1 MLLLTAVA
9 AILAVVLLN
18 LSWFDEPLL
27 PELEALRKPMPA
39 TLEANAFVFALGFQA
54 EEGRDPR
61 AAGNE
66 IIGILQARRDRGEP
80 ATVGKEEKLPS
91 SACRCHWM
99 LSVPS
104 HARKRRLPQ
113 GRSRSARLACLD
125 TAWIARSD

>member
-9 AILAVVLLN
+9 AILAVVVLN

-27 PELEALRKPMPA
+27 PELEALRKPKPA

-80 ATVGKEEKLPS
+80 ATIGKEEKLAILGVP
-91 SACRCHWM
+91 
-99 LSVPS
+99 LS
-104 HARKRRLPQ
+104 LD
-113 GRSRSARLACLD
+113 CLLY
-125 TAWIARSD
+125 T